1 VRRSLIGA
9 VAATVARFR
18 ASLTGWLLNAWRL
31 KRAAAMADCG
41 MKNTFVTGQC
51 QVTTIVH

>member
-9 VAATVARFR
+9 VVATVAKLR
-18 ASLTGWLLNAWRL
+18 ASLRGWLLSASRL
-31 KRAAAMADCG
+31 RRAAAMADCG

-51 QVTTIVH
+51 QVTTIMH

>member
-1 VRRSLIGA
+1 MRRSLIGA

-51 QVTTIVH
+51 QVTTIMH